1 LEGVKSHLVEELR
14 ALLNDSLGK
23 MCELESRILDL
34 DKVKNVL
41 ELEKQQLQSE
51 LQRAIE
57 SKIGCDSEVQEVT
70 HKMNGILKENRHMHE
85 QLMKLDS
92 TLKERDNMIYQ
103 LEE

>member
-1 LEGVKSHLVEELR
+1 MEELR

-51 LQRAIE
+51 LQRSIE
-57 SKIGCDSEVQEVT
+57 SKIGCDSEVQEVN
-70 HKMNGILKENRHMHE
+70 HKMHGMLKENRHMHE
-85 QLMKLDS
+85 QLIKLDAI
-92 TLKERDNMIYQ
+92 LKERDQ
-103 LEE
+103 LIS

>member
-1 LEGVKSHLVEELR
+1 
-14 ALLNDSLGK
+14 
-23 MCELESRILDL
+23 MDL

-57 SKIGCDSEVQEVT
+57 FKIGCDSEVQDVT

-85 QLMKLDS
+85 QLIKLDA
-92 TLKERDNMIYQ
+92 TLKERDRQIF
-103 LEE
+103 

>member
-1 LEGVKSHLVEELR
+1 
-14 ALLNDSLGK
+14 

-34 DKVKNVL
+34 DKIKNVL

-51 LQRAIE
+51 LHRAIE

-85 QLMKLDS
+85 QLIKLDT
-92 TLKERDNMIYQ
+92 TLKERDRQIF
-103 LEE
+103 

>member
-1 LEGVKSHLVEELR
+1 LEGVKSQQVEELR

-41 ELEKQQLQSE
+41 ELEKHQLQSE

-85 QLMKLDS
+85 
-92 TLKERDNMIYQ
+92 
-103 LEE
+103 